1 MSVKKKLLLI
11 MISISFIPLIILS
24 VISVRYLSTA
34 LEKETINQCKELAME
49 VDLQMNGYIDKS
61 FMALKAIAAN
71 PTVKEYDLP
80 KVKTYLLQMQKVYP
94 ESSFSFDDAKG
105 NQVVRGD
112 NISLANIWERPFY
125 QAALKGQDEAIS
137 GVVFSKNSNRAVVN
151 LMTPV
156 RDLNGTNVI
165 GVMQGSLTL
174 TKISEFVE
182 KLSNDGRLAYV
193 IDSEG
198 KILAHPE
205 QSLVKD
211 RADMNEVSFVK
222 EGLSSKESG
231 FAIVE
236 DKNTGEKIITYVY
249 DDRTGWLVCLETPYS
264 VITEKTH
271 ALLLMVGA
279 VTLVV
284 LILVGILAFYI
295 AKGFSEP
302 ILKMQQLASKIAQGD
317 LSQKIEVT
325 TKDEIGMLAAA
336 FSTMVENLKKLV
348 GHVQENSHQLA
359 ASSEQL
365 TSSAEQSAIAANQVA
380 SSITEVAQGTDKQYR
395 VVNDVTQVIE
405 QMSQNIYRAADN
417 ASAVSE
423 QSVKAVDTAQEGGRA
438 VKSAVQQMLDIEHTV
453 SSSAMVVAQ
462 LGERSKEIG
471 QIVDTISGIA
481 GQTNLLA
488 LNAAI
493 EAARAGEQGRGFAV
507 VAEEVRKLAE
517 QSQEAAKQIAN
528 LIAEIQGE
536 TDKAVVAMQEGTK
549 EVKVGTGVVN
559 EAGESFK
566 KITEMI
572 TNLASQVGE
581 TSAVIQHLAND
592 SQQIVTSVKQI
603 DELTKNTTGEVQN
616 VSAATEEQA
625 ASMEEI
631 ASSSQSLAQM
641 AQNLQEAVSKFRN

>member
-24 VISVRYLSTA
+24 VISVRYLSTE
-34 LEKETINQCKELAME
+34 LEKEAINQCKELAME
-49 VDLQMNGYIDKS
+49 VDMQMDGYIDKS
-61 FMALKAIAAN
+61 FMALKTIAAN

-94 ESSFSFDDAKG
+94 ESSFSLDDAKG

-205 QSLVKD
+205 QNLVKD

-222 EGLSSKESG
+222 EGLSSKKSG

-236 DKNTGEKIITYVY
+236 DKNSGKKIITYVY
-249 DDRTGWLVCLETPYS
+249 DDKTGWLICLETPYS

-271 ALLLMVGA
+271 ALLLMVSL

-317 LSQKIEVT
+317 LNQKIEIT
-325 TKDEIGMLAAA
+325 SKDEIGMLAAA
-336 FSTMVENLKKLV
+336 FATMVVNLKKLV
-348 GHVQENSHQLA
+348 GQVQENSHQLA

-380 SSITEVAQGTDKQYR
+380 SSITEVAEGTDKQYR
-395 VVNDVTQVIE
+395 VVNDVTKVIE
-405 QMSQNIYRAADN
+405 QMSQNIYQAADN
-417 ASAVSE
+417 ANAVSE
-423 QSVKAVDTAQEGGRA
+423 QSMKAVDTAKEGGRA
-438 VKSAVQQMLDIEHTV
+438 VQSAVQQMLDIEHTV
-453 SSSAMVVAQ
+453 STSATVVAQ

-566 KITEMI
+566 KIIEMV
-572 TNLASQVGE
+572 TNLAGQVGD

-592 SQQIVTSVKQI
+592 SQQIVVSVQQI
-603 DELTKNTTGEVQN
+603 DELTKNTSGEVQN

-641 AQNLQEAVSKFRN
+641 AQNLQEAVSKFKG

>member
-11 MISISFIPLIILS
+11 MLSISCIPLIILS
-24 VISVRYLSTA
+24 VISVRYLGNQ
-34 LEKETINQCKELAME
+34 LEEETINQCREIAVG
-49 VDLQMNGYIDKS
+49 VDFQMNGFLDKS
-61 FMALKAIAAN
+61 FMALKTIAAN
-71 PTVKEYDLP
+71 STVKEYDLP
-80 KVKTYLLQMQKVYP
+80 NVKTYLLQMQKVYP
-94 ESSFSFDDAKG
+94 ESSFSLDDAKG

-112 NISLANIWERPFY
+112 DIKLANIWERPFY

-156 RDLNGTNVI
+156 RDASGTNVI

-182 KLSNDGRLAYV
+182 KLSTDGKLAYV

-198 KILAHPE
+198 KIMAHPD
-205 QSLVKD
+205 QTLVKD
-211 RADMNEVSFVK
+211 RADMNEVSFAK
-222 EGLSSKESG
+222 DGLTSKKSG
-231 FAIVE
+231 SAIIE
-236 DKNTGEKIITYVY
+236 DKNSDKKIITYVY

-271 ALLLMVGA
+271 ALLFMVSL
-279 VTLVV
+279 VTAIV

-302 ILKMQQLASKIAQGD
+302 ILKMQQLASKVAQGD
-317 LSQKIEVT
+317 LKQKIEIT
-325 TKDEIGMLAAA
+325 SKDEIGLLAAA
-336 FSTMVENLKKLV
+336 FATMVENLKKLV

-365 TSSAEQSAIAANQVA
+365 TSSAEQSAIASNQVA
-380 SSITEVAQGTDKQYR
+380 GSITEVAEGTEKQYHI
-395 VVNDVTQVIE
+395 VNDVTKVIE
-405 QMSQNIYRAADN
+405 QMSQGIRHAADN
-417 ASAVSE
+417 ANAVST
-423 QSVKAVDTAQEGGRA
+423 QSIQAADTAQEGGKAVESA
-438 VKSAVQQMLDIEHTV
+438 VKQMVDIEKTV
-453 SSSAMVVAQ
+453 SSSAAVVAQ

-517 QSQEAAKQIAN
+517 QSQEAAKQIAT
-528 LIAEIQGE
+528 LIAEIQSE
-536 TDKAVVAMQEGTK
+536 TDKAVIAMQEGTK
-549 EVKVGTGVVN
+549 EVKIGTGVVN
-559 EAGESFK
+559 EAGQSFE
-566 KITEMI
+566 KIITMI
-572 TNLASQVGE
+572 TSLAEQVGE
-581 TSAVIQHLAND
+581 TSTVIEHLADD
-592 SQQIVTSVKQI
+592 SQHIVTSIQNI
-603 DELTKNTTGEVQN
+603 DELTKNASGEIQN

-641 AQNLQEAVSKFRN
+641 AQKLQDAVSKFRI